1 MTIIAYF
8 CIININ
14 FKQPKMDKPY
24 VIGIDMGGTNT
35 AFGVVDRRGEILF
48 RGSINTLENSKKE
61 SYIKWEDYV
70 ADLIKA
76 INNLIEVNDLKDMIK
91 GIGMGVPNGNMNDG
105 TIENAANIPWA
116 KGVVVPLIKEMEIK
130 TGLRC
135 KLTNDANAAA
145 MGEMAY
151 GAAKGMKDFIEI
163 TLGTGVGSGIVSNG
177 QLVVGHDGFAGE
189 LGHVRVIRENGR
201 HCGCGRTGC
210 LETYTSATGVARTA
224 REYLEM
230 YPERESVLRDIQHR
244 PITSKDV
251 YEAAKKGDKPAI
263 DVFNFTGRILGE
275 AFSNFVAFSS
285 PKAII
290 LFGGLA
296 DAGDFLLEP
305 LKKAMNENMLFVYKG
320 KTKIIISELNN
331 AVAAILGASALAWE

>member
-1 MTIIAYF
+1 
-8 CIININ
+8 
-14 FKQPKMDKPY
+14 MDKPY
-24 VIGIDMGGTNT
+24 AIGIDMGGTNT

-48 RGSINTLENSKKE
+48 QGAISTLVKNKNEN
-61 SYIKWEDYV
+61 YVKWNDYV
-70 ADLIKA
+70 AALGKA
-76 INNLIEVNDLKDMIK
+76 INNLIAENKLEGMII
-91 GIGMGVPNGNMNDG
+91 GIGMGVPNGNMNEG

-116 KGVVVPLIKEMEIK
+116 KGVVVPLTKKMEEI
-130 TGLRC
+130 TGLPC

-177 QLVVGHDGFAGE
+177 QLVIGHDGFAGE

-201 HCGCGRTGC
+201 VCGCGRTGC

-224 REYLEM
+224 REYLELN
-230 YPERESVLRDIQHR
+230 PERESVLRNIQHR

-251 YEAAKKGDKPAI
+251 FEAAIKGDNTAI
-263 DVFNFTGRILGE
+263 DVFNFTGKILGE
-275 AFSNFVAFSS
+275 AFCDFIAFSS
-285 PKAII
+285 PKAFI

-296 DAGDFLLEP
+296 TAGDLLIDP
-305 LKKAMNENMLFVYKG
+305 VKKAMDENILFVYKG
-320 KTKIIISELNN
+320 KTEVIMTKLNN
-331 AVAAILGASALAWE
+331 DVAAILGASALAWE